1 MSYNDR
7 QSLNQTI
14 PRHLSKQELSP
25 TLRNRIQDEYD
36 HIYNHTMHVTEEERY
51 RWNQSAKRVIKPV
64 TPYTDGLMSKV
75 DKIKLDGIEPNANK
89 YVHPFSSVT
98 PGSYLEVSTDIQ
110 GHVIF
115 GNNPTRL
122 NMRARNANKLGGIN
136 PDDFV
141 SADNAFLKGN
151 VTFKYY
157 NNDGSRDNYPITKKN
172 LVQESIT
179 RAYYVSDDPT
189 PNLNMI
195 RISPTTGVA
204 SYYDGDLN
212 TWVNIT
218 LPDTVARLNSDNKV
232 PLSLMPSSG
241 IPIGAILPSITTNV
255 DMMRADGFLPLKGDT
270 VSKNDYLDLYNFA
283 KESNLLVPYS
293 NYNKFSNLP
302 SIGHFFDKGD
312 GTFVLPKLNDF
323 LGSTSDV
330 RDTGRFTPSCTP
342 RQTSTFNTCT
352 DTGLYKSLDINNR
365 SAIDTRLGYYSGAF
379 RLLDRTGPAT
389 GCPLRG
395 VYTLTRPTNIIVI
408 GSFNTNEGTDNESN
422 VNEPWH
428 FNTIYMIKA
437 KY

>member
-36 HIYNHTMHVTEEERY
+36 HIYDHTMHVTEEERY
-51 RWNQSAKRVIKPV
+51 RWNQSAKRVMKPV
-64 TPYTDGLMSKV
+64 TTHTDGLMSKT
-75 DKIKLDGIEPNANK
+75 DKAKLDNIAANANK
-89 YVHPFSSVT
+89 YTHPFSNVT
-98 PGSYLEVSTDIQ
+98 PGSYLEVSIDYQ

-122 NMRARNANKLGGIN
+122 NVRARNANKLGGIN
-136 PDDFV
+136 PDDFI

-157 NNDGSRDNYPITKKN
+157 NNDSSRANYPITRKH
-172 LVQESIT
+172 LVQEAIT
-179 RAYYVSDDPT
+179 KAYYISDDDT

-195 RISPTTGVA
+195 RISPSTGVA
-204 SYYDGDLN
+204 SYYDGTLN

-218 LPDTVARLNSDNKV
+218 LPDNVARLDSNNKV
-232 PLSLMPSSG
+232 PMTLLPSTG
-241 IPIGAILPSITTNV
+241 IPIGAILPAITANT
-255 DMMRADGFLPLKGDT
+255 DMMRADGFLPLKGDI
-270 VSKNDYLDLYNFA
+270 VSKTEYIDLYNFA
-283 KESNLLVPYS
+283 KESNLLVPYADYS
-293 NYNKFSNLP
+293 KFSNLP
-302 SIGHFFDKGD
+302 SVGHFFDKGD
-312 GTFVLPKLNDF
+312 GTFILPKLNDF
-323 LGSTSDV
+323 LGSTSDI
-330 RDTGRFTPSCTP
+330 RDTGRYTPSCTP

-352 DTGLYKSLDINNR
+352 DTGLYKGLDINDRTTIN
-365 SAIDTRLGYYSGAF
+365 DRLGYYSGAF
-379 RLLDRTGPAT
+379 RLLDRTGVAT
-389 GCPLRG
+389 GCVYRG
-395 VYTLTRPTNIIVI
+395 PFSAVRPTSTIVI
-408 GSFNTNEGTDNESN
+408 GSFNTNEGNDNEST

>member
-14 PRHLSKQELSP
+14 PRHISKQELSP

-36 HIYNHTMHVTEEERY
+36 HIYNHTIHVTEEERY
-51 RWNQSAKRVIKPV
+51 RWNQSAKRVIKPA
-64 TPYTDGLMSKV
+64 TSHNEGLMTKT
-75 DKIKLDGIEPNANK
+75 DKAKLDGIAANANK
-89 YVHPFSSVT
+89 YVHPFSNVA

-122 NMRARNANKLGGIN
+122 NVRARNANKLGSIN
-136 PDDFV
+136 PDDFI

-157 NNDGSRDNYPITKKN
+157 NNDSSRANYPITRKN

-179 RAYYVSDDPT
+179 HAYYISDDLT

-218 LPDTVARLNSDNKV
+218 LEDSIAKLDSNNKV
-232 PLSLMPSSG
+232 PVPLLPSAN
-241 IPIGAILPSITTNV
+241 IPIGAILPSITANV

-270 VSKNDYLDLYNFA
+270 VNKNDYLDLYNFA
-283 KESNLLVPYS
+283 KDSNLLVPYS
-293 NYNKFSNLP
+293 NYGKFSNLL

-312 GTFVLPKLNDF
+312 GTFILPKLNDF

-352 DTGLYKSLDINNR
+352 QTDLYRTLDINNR
-365 SAIDTRLGYYSGAF
+365 TMVNERLGYYSGAF
-379 RLLDRTGPAT
+379 RLLDRTGAAT
-389 GCPLRG
+389 GLLQNERLSTG
-395 VYTLTRPTNIIVI
+395 RTSTIVI
-408 GSFNTNEGTDNESN
+408 GSFNTNEGIDNEST